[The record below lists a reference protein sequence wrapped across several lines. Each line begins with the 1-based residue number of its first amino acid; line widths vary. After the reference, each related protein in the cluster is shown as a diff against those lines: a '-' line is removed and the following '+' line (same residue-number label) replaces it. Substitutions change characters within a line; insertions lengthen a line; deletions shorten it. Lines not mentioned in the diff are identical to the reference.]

1 MLSHPEPPPIARPLS
16 TRESSDDGTHPAVA
30 RAGGHAGPGGRG
42 VVRARGVEDD
52 RLHRHHQAQQ
62 PRAQR
67 PQRTRRPAMNGGP
80 AALPRPG
87 RSPSAARWPAP
98 RTKIHPMKPEDH
110 TPREGALRRLDT
122 LSYVLDNSI
131 PIPGTR
137 RRFGLDALIG
147 LVPGV
152 GDATGA
158 LMSA

>member
-1 MLSHPEPPPIARPLS
+1 
-16 TRESSDDGTHPAVA
+16 
-30 RAGGHAGPGGRG
+30 
-42 VVRARGVEDD
+42 
-52 RLHRHHQAQQ
+52 
-62 PRAQR
+62 
-67 PQRTRRPAMNGGP
+67 
-80 AALPRPG
+80 
-87 RSPSAARWPAP
+87 
-98 RTKIHPMKPEDH
+98 MKPEDH

-158 LMSA
+158 LMSAYIVVQAARLGAPAASLVRMLLNVGIEALVGAIPFAGDLFDAWFKANARNVTLLRSELQRPGSTRRSSKGVVVAVVIALVLILGAMGWLAFSVARALWQAIT